1 MNNNVLQSADTYTM
15 SDFQKQQLAE
25 SYKKL
30 YSKTIYENEK
40 SDREKYNKRVYN
52 LSLKTLFE
60 NFFTTWT
67 HIVNE
72 MTDLVYDNNNNK
84 NFNNYIII
92 LMKNERIIYVG
103 IMFILLSLI
112 CYFIFLTN

>member
-40 SDREKYNKRVYN
+40 SESNKYNKRVYN

-72 MTDLVYDNNNNK
+72 ITDLIYDDNNNK

-92 LMKNERIIYVG
+92 LTKNERIIYVG

>member
-1 MNNNVLQSADTYTM
+1 MNNNILQSADTYTM
-15 SDFQKQQLAE
+15 SDFQKQQLAK

-30 YSKTIYENEK
+30 YSKTIYENDKTEK
-40 SDREKYNKRVYN
+40 EKYNKRVYN

-92 LMKNERIIYVG
+92 LTKNERIIYVG

>member
-1 MNNNVLQSADTYTM
+1 MSKNILQSPDTYTM

-40 SDREKYNKRVYN
+40 LDQEKYNKRVYN

-60 NFFTTWT
+60 NFFTTRT
-67 HIVNE
+67 HIVNDITE
-72 MTDLVYDNNNNK
+72 IVYYYNNNK

-92 LMKNERIIYVG
+92 LTKNERIIYVG